1 MSLATFWNEEANWT
15 GAVVSV
21 LAAGG
26 TGVPTANIL
35 PAQSVS
41 FFSSPRIEVQVQE
54 VARASEQMAYANN
67 EWYYSHRSALIQT
80 DVVTNRTAPTPQNH
94 GTIRGRVR
102 YLLSREAQ
110 RFVSPAVTN
119 YVLLDI
125 EELGSAVNVRDPEG
139 DREDVT
145 SFRHRIEYGILPSAV
160 PTV

>member
-1 MSLATFWNEEANWT
+1 
-15 GAVVSV
+15 
-21 LAAGG
+21 
-26 TGVPTANIL
+26 
-35 PAQSVS
+35 
-41 FFSSPRIEVQVQE
+41 
-54 VARASEQMAYANN
+54 
-67 EWYYSHRSALIQT
+67 
-80 DVVTNRTAPTPQNH
+80 
-94 GTIRGRVR
+94 VR